1 MPFGTSV
8 ESSSLTGGSLSNR
21 SWDCVSLIVSCEFY
35 RCSIYMYARYSH
47 NYYYHLKIHTKVI
60 LKKSQLTKTGTV
72 DILMYVCEQLR
83 INVTYDV
90 GKQINNVPET
100 N

>member
-1 MPFGTSV
+1 
-8 ESSSLTGGSLSNR
+8 
-21 SWDCVSLIVSCEFY
+21 
-35 RCSIYMYARYSH
+35 MYARYSH
-47 NYYYHLKIHTKVI
+47 NYYNHLNIHTYVI
-60 LKKSQLTKTGTV
+60 LKKPQLTKTGTV
-72 DILMYVCEQLR
+72 DILMYRPLFVCEQLR